1 MGDRRGK
8 ARAGGRHILFGAA
21 ILALGLTAACSSGPS
36 QKELALLE
44 ERRQAMV
51 AAEEKVAKLKAEE
64 ARLQR
69 KLAEKKA
76 EKKAAEERKAA
87 TEKNLAAMDSM
98 E

>member
-1 MGDRRGK
+1 MGDRRC
-8 ARAGGRHILFGAA
+8 RIRSGGRHITFAA
-21 ILALGLTAACSSGPS
+21 ALLALGLTTACSSGPN

-51 AAEEKVAKLKAEE
+51 AAEEKVAQKKAEE

-76 EKKAAEERKAA
+76 EQKAAEQKKAAAA
-87 TEKNLAAMDSM
+87 DNLANVPT

>member
-1 MGDRRGK
+1 MGDRRCRI
-8 ARAGGRHILFGAA
+8 RAGGRHITLATA
-21 ILALGLTAACSSGPS
+21 LLALGLPTAFSSGPS

-51 AAEEKVAKLKAEE
+51 AAEEQVAQKKAEE

-76 EKKAAEERKAA
+76 EQKAAEQKKTA
-87 TEKNLAAMDSM
+87 TAENLANFST